1 MGKPVILGIDAGTT
15 KIKAGLVD
23 ADGNLIDME
32 SEICE
37 VLSPFEGAYEM
48 DMGNTWEIVC
58 KVTGRLFKRNE
69 NMASDLAG
77 VGVTGQGDG
86 LWPVSKNGLPARRA
100 ILWNDTRA
108 RKLSFEKED
117 LLKQVCIK
125 CKATPIFAGAA
136 PVLLRWLLEKEP
148 ETVKNIAYILHCKDW
163 INYKLTGQIATDYT
177 DASTASINVFEKA
190 YAEEFLSIM
199 DLLDYKNL
207 FPDLFPSHHVIG
219 KVTEIASRETG
230 IPQNIPVIAG
240 AIDVA
245 AAAFGVGLRQS
256 MDACTIVGTTLCNEM
271 ILDKENVHHED
282 TRGSNLCYVIPDKYL
297 RVMATQNGT
306 STLDRMK
313 SLLACELSF
322 GEIESNIEKLPVGS
336 DGVIIQPYFYGERA
350 PFRNPAAC
358 AGIYGLTARHG
369 RFHILRAAYESLAL
383 SLYDCYSA
391 FPCGVTEIY
400 VSGGGVQ
407 SDLLCQMF
415 ADIMGKT
422 VKRPVVGENGICGIT
437 SLVRVGLKIE
447 DFSKAPRANF
457 DVFLPDAAR
466 HEKYIKLF
474 DIYSELK
481 KIMKDYWSM
490 RSQYIGWPQ
499 S

>member
-37 VLSPFEGAYEM
+37 VFSPFEGASEM
-48 DMGNTWEIVC
+48 DMDRTWEIVC
-58 KVTGRLFKRNE
+58 KVTSQLFKRNE
-69 NMASDLAG
+69 DIASDLVG
-77 VGVTGQGDG
+77 LGVTGQGDG
-86 LWPVSKNGLPARRA
+86 LWPVTKNGLPARRA

-108 RKLSFEKED
+108 GKLSLENED

-125 CKATPIFAGAA
+125 YKATPIFAGAA
-136 PVLLRWLLEKEP
+136 PVLLRWLLENEP
-148 ETVKNIAYILHCKDW
+148 ETVKNTAHVLHCKDW

-177 DASTASINVFEKA
+177 DASTASINVFEKT
-190 YAEEFLSIM
+190 YVEEFLNVM
-199 DLLDYKNL
+199 NLLDYKNL
-207 FPDLFPSHHVIG
+207 FPDLFPSHYIIG
-219 KVTEIASRETG
+219 KVTESASREAG
-230 IPQNIPVIAG
+230 IPKDVPVIAG

-245 AAAFGVGLRQS
+245 AAAFGVGLRES

-271 ILDKENVHHED
+271 ILDKAKVCHDD
-282 TRGSNLCYVIPDKYL
+282 TRGSNLCYVIPEKYL

-306 STLDRMK
+306 STIDRMK

-322 GEIESNIEKLPVGS
+322 GEIESKIEKLPVGS

-350 PFRNPAAC
+350 PFRDPDAC
-358 AGIYGLTARHG
+358 AGVHGLTARHG

-391 FPCGVTEIY
+391 FPSDVTEIH
-400 VSGGGVQ
+400 VSGGGAQ

-415 ADIMGKT
+415 ADIMGKA
-422 VKRPVVGENGICGIT
+422 VKRPLVRENGIYGIT
-437 SLVRVGLKIE
+437 SLTKVGLNIE
-447 DFSKAPRANF
+447 DFSMIPRNDF
-457 DVFLPDAAR
+457 DLFLPNAAR
-466 HEKYIKLF
+466 HEKYMELF

-481 KIMKDYWSM
+481 KSLKNYWLM
-490 RSQYIGWPQ
+490 RSQFIQ
-499 S
+499 